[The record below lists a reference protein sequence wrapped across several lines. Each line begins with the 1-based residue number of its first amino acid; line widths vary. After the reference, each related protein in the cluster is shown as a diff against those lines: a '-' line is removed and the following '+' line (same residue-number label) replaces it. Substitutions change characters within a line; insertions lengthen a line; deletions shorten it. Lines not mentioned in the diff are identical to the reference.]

1 MLMDFILIL
10 VLLTHLRLLASSRL
24 GACIRITALQGI
36 LLSLLPLLTTEHAWS
51 VRVLGL
57 ALGSALLKGVL
68 FPKLLFRT
76 LREAEVSREVEP
88 YVGYGTSLMF
98 GVLAVAA
105 SFWIA
110 RHLPLPA
117 PLASQFLAPVAMSGM
132 WCGLFL
138 IIARKRAVNQVLGFI
153 VLENGIF
160 TFGAGVMG
168 ELSLLIEMGVLLDVF
183 VAVFLMG
190 IMVFHISREFDHM
203 DTDRLSNL
211 KD

>member
-1 MLMDFILIL
+1 MLIDFLLIL

-24 GACIRITALQGI
+24 GACIRTTALQGI
-36 LLSLLPLLTTEHAWS
+36 LLSLLPLLSPEHTLTA
-51 VRVLGL
+51 RAL
-57 ALGSALLKGVL
+57 ALAAGSALLKGYL
-68 FPKLLFRT
+68 FPKLLFRA

-88 YVGYGTSLMF
+88 YVGYGLSLLF
-98 GVLAVAA
+98 GVLALGA

-110 RHLPLPA
+110 SYLPLPE
-117 PLASQFLAPVAMSGM
+117 PLASRFLAPVAMLGM
-132 WCGLFL
+132 WSGLFL

-160 TFGAGVMG
+160 TFGAGAMG

-190 IMVFHISREFDHM
+190 IMVFHISREFEHM

-211 KD
+211 RD